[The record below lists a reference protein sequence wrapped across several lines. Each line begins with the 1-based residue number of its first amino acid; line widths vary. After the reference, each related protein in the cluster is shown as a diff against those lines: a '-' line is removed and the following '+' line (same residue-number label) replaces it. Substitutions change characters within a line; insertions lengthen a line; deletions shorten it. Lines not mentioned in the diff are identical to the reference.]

1 MAKSFEEWNNLGKMA
16 DFPGT
21 RITPIYFE
29 LFLGDISKL
38 ISNKGEPLTLIN
50 SNNNLVNSSDRVAY
64 DELEDPCPSNRLLML
79 LLSGPDFKYLEKLP

>member
-1 MAKSFEEWNNLGKMA
+1 MVKSLEEWNNLGKMA

-64 DELEDPCPSNRLLML
+64 ELEEPCPSNKLLLLM
-79 LLSGPDFKYLEKLP
+79 SGPDFKYLEKLP

>member
-1 MAKSFEEWNNLGKMA
+1 MVKSLEEWNNLGKMA

-21 RITPIYFE
+21 RITPMYFE

-64 DELEDPCPSNRLLML
+64 ELEEPCPSNKLLLLM
-79 LLSGPDFKYLEKLP
+79 SGPDFKYLEKLP

>member
-64 DELEDPCPSNRLLML
+64 ELEEDPCPSNRLLL
-79 LLSGPDFKYLEKLP
+79 LMSGPDFKYLEKLP

>member
-64 DELEDPCPSNRLLML
+64 ELEEPCPSNKLLLLM
-79 LLSGPDFKYLEKLP
+79 SGPDFKYLEKLP

>member
-1 MAKSFEEWNNLGKMA
+1 MVKSFEEWNNLGKMA

-64 DELEDPCPSNRLLML
+64 ELEEPCPSNKLLLLM
-79 LLSGPDFKYLEKLP
+79 SGPDFKYLEKLP

>member
-1 MAKSFEEWNNLGKMA
+1 MVKSFEEWNNLGKMA
-16 DFPGT
+16 YFPGT

-64 DELEDPCPSNRLLML
+64 ELEEPCPSNKLLLLM
-79 LLSGPDFKYLEKLP
+79 SGPDFKYLEKLP

>member
-1 MAKSFEEWNNLGKMA
+1 MVKSFEEWNNLGKMA

-64 DELEDPCPSNRLLML
+64 EFEEPCPSNKLLLLM
-79 LLSGPDFKYLEKLP
+79 SGPDFKYLEKLP